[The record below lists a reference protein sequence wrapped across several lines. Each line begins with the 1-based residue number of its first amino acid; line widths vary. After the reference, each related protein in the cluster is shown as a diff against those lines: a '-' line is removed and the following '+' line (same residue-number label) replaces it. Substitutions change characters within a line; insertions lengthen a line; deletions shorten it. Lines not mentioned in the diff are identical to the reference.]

1 MSYEFD
7 ETVVS
12 LDYTNYKG
20 ERKIYNITPVEIRYD
35 LNNEYHGT
43 GFVLRGNIS
52 KPKDSKDGL
61 PREFALKDIHNP
73 EVLEG
78 LFFLPMR

>member
-20 ERKIYNITPVEIRYD
+20 ERNLYKITPIGIRFETSH
-35 LNNEYHGT
+35 EYHED
-43 GFVLRGNIS
+43 GFNLVAYIS
-52 KPKDSKDGL
+52 DIDNPKNGL
-61 PREFALKDIHNP
+61 TRSFALKDIHNP

-78 LFFLPMR
+78 LSFLPMR